1 MNKEQAIAIFGA
13 LALTLALVST
23 SIYAIFLSQPTA
35 ATEVDEVKEHTIYVY
50 GIGEIKVNPD
60 MAKIMLSVVTE
71 EPNAKDAAAKN
82 AAIVEELIK
91 RLENI
96 GISKENIQTTSYNI
110 YPIYYYPKEGPPTI
124 TGYRVV
130 NSLEVKIV
138 ERDISKLGLNAG
150 KIIDEAVAAGVNQV
164 TGIMFTVTDDTYKS
178 LKSTALKLAV
188 EDAASKA
195 KLIAETLGVKIVG
208 VKSVNEG
215 SYSPTPVYVKEAAAQ
230 SGTTIIPGQVTIQ
243 YTVQVTYLIE

>member
-1 MNKEQAIAIFGA
+1 MNREQAIAIFGA

-23 SIYAIFLSQPTA
+23 TMYAVFLSQPTV
-35 ATEVDEVKEHTIYVY
+35 ATEVNDVKEHTLYVY
-50 GIGEIKVNPD
+50 GSGEIKVNPD
-60 MAKIMLSVVTE
+60 MAKIMLSVLTE
-71 EPNAKDAAAKN
+71 ESTANEAAAKN
-82 AAIVEELIK
+82 AIIVEELLK
-91 RLENI
+91 RLGGI
-96 GISKENIQTTSYNI
+96 GVPKENMQTTSYNI
-110 YPIYYYPKEGPPTI
+110 YPIYYYPKEGSPTI

-138 ERDISKLGLNAG
+138 EKDVSKLGLNAG

-164 TGIMFTVTDDTYKS
+164 TGIIFTVTDESYKS
-178 LKSTALKLAV
+178 LKSAALKLAV

-208 VKSVNEG
+208 VQSVSEG
-215 SYSPTPVYVKEAAAQ
+215 SYSPTPVYVKEAATS

-243 YTVQVTYLIE
+243 YTVQVTYIIE

>member
-23 SIYAIFLSQPTA
+23 SIYAIFLSHPTT

-50 GIGEIKVNPD
+50 GTGEIKVNPD
-60 MAKIMLSVVTE
+60 MAKIMLSVITE
-71 EPNAKDAAAKN
+71 EPNAKDAATKN
-82 AAIVEELIK
+82 ALIVEELIK

-96 GISKENIQTTSYNI
+96 GVSKEDIQTTSYNI
-110 YPIYYYPKEGPPTI
+110 YPIYYYPKEGQPTI
-124 TGYRVV
+124 VGYRVV
-130 NSLEVKIV
+130 NSLEVRVTEKDV
-138 ERDISKLGLNAG
+138 NKLGLNAG

-164 TGIMFTVTDDTYKS
+164 TGIIFTVTDESYKN

-188 EDAASKA
+188 EDAVSKA
-195 KLIAETLGVKIVG
+195 KLIAETLGVKILG

-215 SYSPTPVYVKEAAAQ
+215 SYSPTPVYVKEVSAQ